1 MFSGYRVPVSGKT
14 GTAESGKETPHAW
27 FCSYAP
33 SDKPKYVVVIALEE
47 AGFGS
52 DVAVPIARQV
62 YDQLTF

>member
-1 MFSGYRVPVSGKT
+1 
-14 GTAESGKETPHAW
+14 
-27 FCSYAP
+27 
-33 SDKPKYVVVIALEE
+33 VVIALEE